1 MSLKDWPL
9 MLMDN
14 PEPVRIAGTF
24 IAFLVSVTFQ
34 GRYPSLLTRIGGA
47 VNFAAWN
54 VQSFLDAATA
64 QELLEALQ
72 GKKEIVQLET
82 KIRLQ
87 HALQALQN
95 GVSLTEITQQ
105 ATEQLERYLIV
116 QILEYTQGNKAETA
130 RILQVDYKTL
140 YRKMGR
146 YFGTFSDIMTQPYLH
161 TDFISDDS

>member
-1 MSLKDWPL
+1 LIITGNL
-9 MLMDN
+9 
-14 PEPVRIAGTF
+14 EPVINTGTF
-24 IAFLVSVTFQ
+24 IAFSLGVTFH
-34 GRYPSLLTRIGGA
+34 GSYLSLLTCIGEA
-47 VNFAAWN
+47 VNFVEWN
-54 VQSFLDAATA
+54 IQSFLDAATA
-64 QELLEALQ
+64 KELLEALK

-95 GVSLTEITQQ
+95 GISLSEITQQ

-140 YRKMGR
+140 YRKMYR
-146 YFGTFSDIMTQPYLH
+146 YFGTFSDIMIQPYLNRS
-161 TDFISDDS
+161 FASDDS

>member
-1 MSLKDWPL
+1 M
-9 MLMDN
+9 
-14 PEPVRIAGTF
+14 
-24 IAFLVSVTFQ
+24 
-34 GRYPSLLTRIGGA
+34 
-47 VNFAAWN
+47 NFAAWN

-116 QILEYTQGNKAETA
+116 QILEYTQGN
-130 RILQVDYKTL
+130 
-140 YRKMGR
+140 
-146 YFGTFSDIMTQPYLH
+146 
-161 TDFISDDS
+161 

>member
-1 MSLKDWPL
+1 M
-9 MLMDN
+9 
-14 PEPVRIAGTF
+14 
-24 IAFLVSVTFQ
+24 
-34 GRYPSLLTRIGGA
+34 
-47 VNFAAWN
+47 NFANWN

-64 QELLEALQ
+64 KELLEALK

-95 GVSLTEITQQ
+95 GISMPEITQQ
-105 ATEQLERYLIV
+105 ATEQLERYLIG

-140 YRKMGR
+140 YRKMYR
-146 YFGTFSDIMTQPYLH
+146 YFGTFSDVMIELYSNR
-161 TDFISDDS
+161 DFASDDA